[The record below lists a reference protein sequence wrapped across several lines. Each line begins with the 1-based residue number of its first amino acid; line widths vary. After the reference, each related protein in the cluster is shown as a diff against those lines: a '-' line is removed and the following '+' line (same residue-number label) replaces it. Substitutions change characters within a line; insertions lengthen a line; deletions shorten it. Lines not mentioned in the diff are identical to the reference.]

1 MTKKSIVQ
9 WCKEQ
14 TENGNELTLKWE
26 GGKK

>member
-9 WCKEQ
+9 WCKDLHEA
-14 TENGNELTLKWE
+14 GNELTMKWE

>member
-1 MTKKSIVQ
+1 MEKKSIVQ

-14 TENGNELTLKWE
+14 HAAGNELTLKWE

>member
-1 MTKKSIVQ
+1 MEKKSIVQ

-14 TENGNELTLKWE
+14 HAAGNELKLVWE

>member
-1 MTKKSIVQ
+1 MEKKSIVQ

-14 TENGNELTLKWE
+14 HEQGNELTLKWD